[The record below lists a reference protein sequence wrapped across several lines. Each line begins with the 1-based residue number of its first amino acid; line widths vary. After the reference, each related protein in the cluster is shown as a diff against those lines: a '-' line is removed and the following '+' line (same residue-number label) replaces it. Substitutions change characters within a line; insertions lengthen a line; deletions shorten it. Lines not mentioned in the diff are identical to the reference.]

1 MGAYLCVSIDCE
13 CDKGQGW
20 RLKKPLSFES
30 VTGGIADRLQ
40 PLFRAYGAKPT
51 YLLSPEVLRDPASVD
66 CLRHLEGS
74 AEFGAHLHGEFVE
87 PDAFEPDE
95 TTAFQCN
102 YPPKVERAKLEGL
115 TDLFHAAFG
124 RRPLSFR
131 AGRFGIGS
139 HSLTFLAE
147 LGYTVDSSVSPLKD
161 WSRQGA
167 PAASFRSAPT
177 QPYWPVMAMPD
188 VAANVPGPLLEV
200 PVTILPSK
208 FARLPLIGAR
218 FEPRWL
224 RPTHGSAE
232 SLVAVARDELAR
244 TKEGPVV
251 LNCMFHNVE
260 IMPGLSPYAK
270 NEDEAGGILERLA
283 ALLAFARS
291 EGIAVVGLAD
301 IPAVFARAPRVP
313 QPALGPVL

>member
-13 CDKGQGW
+13 CDKGEGW
-20 RLKKPLSFES
+20 RLKKPLRFDA
-30 VTGGIADRLQ
+30 VTAGIADRLQ

-74 AEFGAHLHGEFVE
+74 AEFGTHLHGEFVP

-102 YPPKVERAKLEGL
+102 YPPEVERQKLATL
-115 TDLFHAAFG
+115 TDLFHGALG
-124 RRPLSFR
+124 RRPYSFR
-131 AGRFGIGS
+131 AGRFGIGP
-139 HSLTFLAE
+139 HSLRFLAE

-161 WSRQGA
+161 WSRKGA
-167 PAASFRSAPT
+167 PPASFRQAPT
-177 QPYWPVMAMPD
+177 QPYWPVLDAAER
-188 VAANVPGPLLEV
+188 VAAVAGPILEV
-200 PVTILPSK
+200 PVTILPSR
-208 FARLPLIGAR
+208 FARLPLIGDR

-224 RPTHGSAE
+224 RPTHGSAK
-232 SLVAVARDELAR
+232 SIVAVARDELAR
-244 TKEGPVV
+244 ASQQPVV

-260 IMPGLSPYAK
+260 IMAGLSPYAK
-270 NEDEAGGILERLA
+270 NAARADAILHRLA
-283 ALLAFARS
+283 ELLAFARA

-301 IPAVFARAPRVP
+301 IAAEFAPAAVVE
-313 QPALGPVL
+313 PALV